1 MKSYPHLPGWSRVGG
16 AAGGPVYVFDKL
28 DGSNVRVEVDRKGR
42 LTKFGKREGLL
53 DDLTPHLREAEVL
66 IPEKYGDDFGK
77 VVRDNRWEKATF
89 YMEFWGPTSFA
100 GWHAAE
106 PHTVTLFDVAPHKK
120 GFLEPREFLR
130 VCGHLDHARLLH
142 HGNFTHEIAEAVS
155 NGTLEGMTF
164 EGVVAKGAWDRKAGM
179 PLMFKW
185 KNLAWFQKL
194 RERCQGDEAL
204 FNKLA

>member
-1 MKSYPHLPGWSRVGG
+1 MKSYPHLPGWTGVGG
-16 AAGGPVYVFDKL
+16 IPVYVFDKL
-28 DGSNVRVEVDRKGR
+28 DGSNVRVEVDRKGN

-53 DDLTPHLREAEVL
+53 DDQTPHLREAETL
-66 IPEKYGDDFGK
+66 IPEKYGDALGRIVK
-77 VVRDNRWEKATF
+77 DNRWEKATF
-89 YMEFWGPTSFA
+89 YFEFWGPSSSF

-120 GFLEPREFLR
+120 GFLEPRDFLKL
-130 VCGHLDHARLLH
+130 CGHLDHAKLLH
-142 HGNFTHEIAEAVS
+142 VGNFTKDIADSIS

-164 EGVVAKGAWDRKAGM
+164 EGVVAKGAWDKKKGM

-185 KNLAWFQKL
+185 KNIEWFRRLHDHCK
-194 RERCQGDEAL
+194 GDETL